1 MNGAK
6 GQVVAAY
13 GRRYDVEIGGEMFSC
28 IRRGKKNDVVV
39 GDIVEVENGV
49 IEEIAPRASLFYRS
63 DAYREKRIAAN
74 LTQIVI
80 VVAGV
85 PTFSEELVNCCLIAA
100 EDQGLKSLIVL
111 NKADM
116 IDATQEALRRLE
128 LYEMLGYTVLPISAK
143 HDASPLLSFLEG
155 ETSVFIGQS
164 GMGKSTLINS
174 LAPDAGRETA
184 EVSMALDSGK
194 HTTTHARL
202 FHLSEKS
209 HIVDSPGMQEF
220 GLNHLDIDRIAHAFV
235 EFRPYLGQCRFRNCR
250 HLEEPGCAV
259 IEAFE
264 HGRISQRRIE
274 SYKRLA
280 GRITSRN
287 SEKGRAT
294 GKG

>member
-1 MNGAK
+1 LNRAN

-13 GRRYDVEIGGEMFSC
+13 GRRYDVEIGGDMFSC

-49 IEEIAPRASLFYRS
+49 IEEIAPRASIFYRS

-80 VVAGV
+80 VVAGI
-85 PTFSEELVNCCLIAA
+85 PTYSDELVNCCLIAA

-116 IDATQEALRRLE
+116 TDATRQAQRRLE
-128 LYEMLGYTVLPISAK
+128 LFETLGYKVLPISAK
-143 HDASPLLSFLEG
+143 QDALPLLPYLEG
-155 ETSVFIGQS
+155 ETSVFVGQS

-174 LAPDAGRETA
+174 LMPDAERETA
-184 EVSMALDSGK
+184 EVSRALDSGK

-202 FHLSEKS
+202 FHLSEKT

-220 GLNHLDIDRIAHAFV
+220 GLNHLDIDRIAQAFV
-235 EFRPYLGQCRFRNCR
+235 EFRPYIGHCRFRNCR

-259 IEAFE
+259 LEACE
-264 HGRISQRRIE
+264 SGRISQRRVE

-280 GRITSRN
+280 GRVISRN

>member
-1 MNGAK
+1 M
-6 GQVVAAY
+6 AAY
-13 GRRYDVEIGGEMFSC
+13 GRRYDVEIGGETVSC
-28 IRRGKKNDVVV
+28 IRRGKKSDVVV

-49 IEEIAPRASLFYRS
+49 IEAIAPRASLFYRS

-80 VVAGV
+80 VVAAI

-100 EDQGLKSLIVL
+100 EDQDLKSLIVL

-116 IDATQEALRRLE
+116 IDATQEAQRRLE
-128 LYEMLGYTVLPISAK
+128 LYEKLGYKVLPISAK
-143 HDASPLLSFLEG
+143 RDASPLLPHLEG
-155 ETSVFIGQS
+155 ETSVFVGQS

-174 LAPDAGRETA
+174 LVPDAERETA
-184 EVSMALDSGK
+184 EVSRALDSGK

-202 FHLSEKS
+202 FHLSENS

-220 GLNHLDIDRIAHAFV
+220 GLNHLDIDRIAHAFA

-250 HLEEPGCAV
+250 HFEEPGCAV
-259 IEAFE
+259 IAAFE
-264 HGRISQRRIE
+264 QGLISRRRVE

-280 GRITSRN
+280 GRVISRN